1 MIVREMMSSPVYVVS
16 KTENIAYARNL
27 LLKHHISRL
36 LVMDR
41 ENLTGIITKKDIAH
55 GFRQSDPLWRRR
67 PIDNIPVEVMMK
79 KDPMT
84 ISPEADLKEAARMM
98 MMHDISSLPVT
109 DLGTVVGIITK
120 TDIMA
125 APDVEKIKATVAD
138 IMEDVVTISR
148 YHSLSHVIDVIRER
162 NDKLLVVNN
171 DGTLA
176 GVITE
181 SNIAFYGYIFENGV
195 PEKEIMH
202 LRREESGGRK
212 SLRHVRSVSAIAED
226 VMSRPVITISP
237 SESVAGAIALMRK
250 HNINSII
257 AVEGTDIKG
266 ILKRDDILKEVAQ

>member
-16 KTENIAYARNL
+16 KADTIAYARNL

-36 LVMDR
+36 LVMDG

-55 GFRQSDPLWRRR
+55 GFRHSDPRWRRR
-67 PIDNIPVEVMMK
+67 PIDSIPVEVMMT

-84 ISPEADLKEAARMM
+84 ISPDLELKEAARMM
-98 MMHDISSLPVT
+98 LLHDVSSLPVT
-109 DLGTVVGIITK
+109 ELGTVAGIITK

-125 APDVEKIKATVAD
+125 APDVEKIKAKVAD

-181 SNIAFYGYIFENGV
+181 SNIAFYEYTENGV

-212 SLRHVRSVSAIAED
+212 SLRHVRLVSAIAED
-226 VMSRPVITISP
+226 VMSRPVITIDQ
-237 SESVAGAIALMRK
+237 SESVAGAISLMRK

-257 AVEGTDIKG
+257 AVEGNDIKG

>member
-16 KTENIAYARNL
+16 RTDTIAYARNL

-36 LVMDR
+36 LVMDGD
-41 ENLTGIITKKDIAH
+41 NLTGIITKKDIAH
-55 GFRQSDPLWRRR
+55 GFRHSDPRWRRR
-67 PIDNIPVEVMMK
+67 PIDSIPVEVMMTN
-79 KDPMT
+79 DPMT
-84 ISPEADLKEAARMM
+84 IAPDLELKEAARIMLL
-98 MMHDISSLPVT
+98 HDISSLPVT
-109 DLGTVVGIITK
+109 DGDTVAGIITK

-162 NDKLLVVNN
+162 NDKLLVINN

-237 SESVAGAIALMRK
+237 SESVASAIALMRK

>member
-16 KTENIAYARNL
+16 RTDTIAYARNL

-36 LVMDR
+36 LVMDGD
-41 ENLTGIITKKDIAH
+41 NLTGIITKKDIAH
-55 GFRQSDPLWRRR
+55 GFRHSDPRWRRR
-67 PIDNIPVEVMMK
+67 PIDSIPVEVMMTN
-79 KDPMT
+79 DPMT
-84 ISPEADLKEAARMM
+84 IAPDLELKEAARIMLL
-98 MMHDISSLPVT
+98 HDISSLPVT
-109 DLGTVVGIITK
+109 DGDTVAGIITK

-125 APDVEKIKATVAD
+125 APDVEMINATVAD

-162 NDKLLVVNN
+162 NDKLLVINN

-181 SNIAFYGYIFENGV
+181 SNIAFYEYRENGV
-195 PEKEIMH
+195 PEKEVMH

-212 SLRHVRSVSAIAED
+212 SLRHVRLVSAIAED
-226 VMSRPVITISP
+226 VMSRPVITIDH
-237 SESVAGAIALMRK
+237 SESLTGAIALMRE

-257 AVEGTDIKG
+257 AVEGSDIKG

>member
-16 KTENIAYARNL
+16 RTDTIAYARNL

-36 LVMDR
+36 LVMDGD
-41 ENLTGIITKKDIAH
+41 NLTGIITKKDIAH
-55 GFRQSDPLWRRR
+55 GFRHSDPRWRRR
-67 PIDNIPVEVMMK
+67 PIDSIPVEVMMTN
-79 KDPMT
+79 DPMT
-84 ISPEADLKEAARMM
+84 IAPDLELKEAARIMLL
-98 MMHDISSLPVT
+98 HDISSLPVT
-109 DLGTVVGIITK
+109 DGDTVAGIITK

-125 APDVEKIKATVAD
+125 APDVEMINATVAD

-162 NDKLLVVNN
+162 NDKLLVINN

-181 SNIAFYGYIFENGV
+181 SNIAFYEYRENGV
-195 PEKEIMH
+195 PEKEVMH

-212 SLRHVRSVSAIAED
+212 SLRHVRLVSAIAED
-226 VMSRPVITISP
+226 VMSRPVITIDQ
-237 SESVAGAIALMRK
+237 SESLTGAIALMRE

-257 AVEGTDIKG
+257 AVEGSDIKG